1 MIDVWKLLAS
11 NYNHAELCMG
21 TEGEKKITINRNR
34 SRLLRWIPVL
44 FGFAGF
50 WLNQRRDFTLAGLMW
65 IVILGTLIY
74 ARLSIMGD
82 QRLSL
87 SINSRCWPEMFG
99 NN

>member
-1 MIDVWKLLAS
+1 MFGSSWRVITTTLDFVWGLGGKKTH
-11 NYNHAELCMG
+11 NK
-21 TEGEKKITINRNR
+21 EKQVQVFT
-34 SRLLRWIPVL
+34 WIPML
-44 FGFAGF
+44 FSFAGF
-50 WLNQRRDFTLAGLMW
+50 WLNQRRDLTLAGLMW
-65 IVILGTLIY
+65 TVILGTLIY